1 MVIIKDSIFNREQVF
16 VLLDHR
22 KDIRS
27 LIRLSRK
34 VESNAELYQIAIVL
48 PFLSYKAHFDTFCVC
63 FIHYLAGMFTSF
75 QYEVFNEL
83 FSFISRGSL
92 LTFKLL

>member
-1 MVIIKDSIFNREQVF
+1 MIIKDSIFNREQVF

-27 LIRLSRK
+27 QIRLSRK
-34 VESNAELYQIAIVL
+34 VESNAELYQIAIML
-48 PFLSYKAHFDTFCVC
+48 PFLSYKANFDTFRIRSV
-63 FIHYLAGMFTSF
+63 HNLAGVFPSF

-83 FSFISRGSL
+83 FSFIRRRSL
-92 LTFKLL
+92 LAFKLL